1 MSIERI
7 KEAAFRRFKKV
18 WEPMVHGIRTTGAK
32 DGYVCREILGSRM
45 FLDVTDPG
53 ICRDLILYG
62 IREEWAIGVMKDL
75 LRPGQ
80 TVVDVGA
87 NIGFYVL
94 LESLKV
100 GPSGKV
106 YAIEPVPD
114 NYELLRRNVDLN
126 RRGNIEMHRCAVG
139 DKPGRAQMHLSHLRN
154 WHAMTAVH
162 ATGRVIEV
170 EVVTLDAFL
179 EGKPSP
185 SLVRMDVEGYEYE
198 ILQGMEE
205 TLERS
210 TDLTLFIEI
219 HPHIMGAERMRSM
232 LQLLAR
238 HGYEIARIAGRKG
251 EDAYTIG
258 TYLADDAAMS
268 GSRGGSLVF
277 FSRQRH

>member
-1 MSIERI
+1 MIALSSAERTQLLMRARTLRPAEIRVAMHEPREAGKTGSADTMSIERI
-7 KEAAFRRFKKV
+7 KQAAVRRFKKA

-32 DGYVCREILGSRM
+32 DGYVCRDILGSRM
-45 FLDVTDPG
+45 FLDVKDPG
-53 ICRDLILYG
+53 ICRDSILYG

-126 RRGNIEMHRCAVG
+126 QRGNIEMHRCAVG

-162 ATGRVIEV
+162 ATGRVIDV

-185 SLVRMDVEGYEYE
+185 SLVRMDVEGYAVPRSSRAWRR
-198 ILQGMEE
+198 
-205 TLERS
+205 RS
-210 TDLTLFIEI
+210 TVRPT
-219 HPHIMGAERMRSM
+219 
-232 LQLLAR
+232 
-238 HGYEIARIAGRKG
+238 
-251 EDAYTIG
+251 
-258 TYLADDAAMS
+258 
-268 GSRGGSLVF
+268 
-277 FSRQRH
+277 

>member
-7 KEAAFRRFKKV
+7 KEAASRRFKKA
-18 WEPMVHGIRTTGAK
+18 WEPVVHGLRTMGAT
-32 DGYVCREILGSRM
+32 DGYVRREVLGSQM
-45 FLDVTDPG
+45 YLDVKDPG

-62 IREEWAIGVMKDL
+62 IREQWAIGVMKEL

-162 ATGRVIEV
+162 ATGRVIDV
-170 EVVTLDAFL
+170 DVVTLDSFL
-179 EGKPSP
+179 DGKPAP
-185 SLVRMDVEGYEYE
+185 SLVRMDVEGYEHE
-198 ILQGMEE
+198 ILRGMEQ
-205 TLERS
+205 TLDRS
-210 TDLTLFIEI
+210 NDLTLFIEI
-219 HPHIMGAERMRSM
+219 HPHIIGAEKMRSM
-232 LQLLAR
+232 LLLLER
-238 HGYEIARIAGRKG
+238 HGYQIARIASRRG
-251 EDAYTIG
+251 EDTYTIG

-277 FSRQRH
+277 FSRPRQ